1 MSGSI
6 SPSLKD
12 TSFGVDPA
20 TGLLNPGLLATL
32 NADPRIRSFYV
43 EPGTVVN
50 AGDWVTVSLTGTS
63 PFGAGNSCEQLDTG
77 APATNVPV
85 GVALESAAPVAGGA
99 DVWIT
104 VCTRGVAIA
113 MMSGVTAAG
122 DRLIAGA
129 TAGEADV
136 TGVAPF
142 PADRIG
148 YALAATGG
156 AGLQL
161 AYVTCE

>member
-12 TSFGVDPA
+12 TAFGVDPA
-20 TGLLNPGLLATL
+20 TGLVNPGLLATL

-43 EPGTVVN
+43 EPGTVIN
-50 AGDWVTVSLTGTS
+50 AGDWVSVNLAGAS
-63 PFGAGNSCEQLDTG
+63 PFGPGNSCAQLDTG
-77 APATNVPV
+77 GQNVPV

-104 VCTRGVAIA
+104 VCTRGVAVA
-113 MMSGVTAAG
+113 LLDGGLSAG

-129 TAGEADV
+129 TAGQADA
-136 TGVAPF
+136 GAGG
-142 PADRIG
+142 DRIG
-148 YALAATGG
+148 YALAPTPGP